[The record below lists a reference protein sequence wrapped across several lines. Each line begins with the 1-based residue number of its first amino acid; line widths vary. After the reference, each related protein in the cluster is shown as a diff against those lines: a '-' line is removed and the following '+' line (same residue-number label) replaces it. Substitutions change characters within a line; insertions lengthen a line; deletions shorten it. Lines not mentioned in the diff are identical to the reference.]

1 MADLKH
7 IYDKKKKY
15 VDSLNNVLTAL
26 TDFEAIEYAR
36 DPVMGEEYIRLRDK
50 LGQAFYV
57 NVTGNSEEAIFK
69 EVSRMALGTKAHG
82 FIINRDKIRAI
93 APMFRR
99 AV

>member
-15 VDSLNNVLTAL
+15 VDSLNIVLGAL

-36 DPVMGEEYIRLRDK
+36 DPIQGDEYIRIKDK
-50 LGQAFYV
+50 LGQVFYV
-57 NVTGNSEEAIFK
+57 NVTGNSEEAILL
-69 EVSRMALGTKAHG
+69 EVSRMTLGEKAVG
-82 FIINRDKIRAI
+82 FITNRERIRAV
-93 APMFRR
+93 APMFRK

>member
-1 MADLKH
+1 MKH
-7 IYDKKKKY
+7 VYERKAKY
-15 VDSLNNVLTAL
+15 VESLNEPLSVL

-36 DPVMGEEYIRLRDK
+36 DPIAGDEYIRIRDK

-57 NVTGNSEEAIFK
+57 NVTGNSEEAILK
-69 EVSRMALGTKAHG
+69 EVSRMALETKAHG
-82 FIINRDKIRAI
+82 FVTNRDKIRAI

>member
-1 MADLKH
+1 MKH
-7 IYDKKKKY
+7 VYERKAKY
-15 VDSLNNVLTAL
+15 VESLNEPLSVL

-36 DPVMGEEYIRLRDK
+36 DPIAGDEYIRIRDK

-57 NVTGNSEEAIFK
+57 NVTGNSEEAILK
-69 EVSRMALGTKAHG
+69 EVSRMALETKAHG
-82 FIINRDKIRAI
+82 FVTNREKIRAI

>member
-7 IYDKKKKY
+7 IYDKKRQY
-15 VDSLNNVLTAL
+15 VDSLNEPLSVL
-26 TDFEAIEYAR
+26 TDFETIEYAR
-36 DPVMGEEYIRLRDK
+36 DPIAGEEFIRLRDK

-57 NVTGNSEEAIFK
+57 NVTGNSEEAILM
-69 EVSRMALGTKAHG
+69 EVSRMTLGTKAHG
-82 FIINRDKIRAI
+82 FITSRDKIRAI

>member
-1 MADLKH
+1 MKH
-7 IYDKKKKY
+7 IYEEKARY
-15 VDSLNNVLTAL
+15 VASLNGPLSVL

-36 DPVMGEEYIRLRDK
+36 DPIQGDEYIRLRDK

-69 EVSRMALGTKAHG
+69 EVSRMALETKAIG
-82 FIINRDKIRAI
+82 FVTNKDRIRAI
-93 APMFRR
+93 APMFRK

>member
-15 VDSLNNVLTAL
+15 VDSLNTVLTAL

-36 DPVMGEEYIRLRDK
+36 DPISCEEFIRIRDK

-69 EVSRMALGTKAHG
+69 EVSRMALETKAVG
-82 FIINRDKIRAI
+82 FVTNRDKIRAI
-93 APMFRR
+93 APMFRK